1 MSMKP
6 GATYVPEASIARSHF
21 ARPRRPTRAI
31 FPPRIPMSATRHREP
46 VPSSTRPPRMTTSNA
61 IPWRTSAVPL
71 TSFTETIGADRRGV
85 ESQPCLRLTSEGAAI
100 FARWP
105 RLSLLHPR
113 TLRLLRETVYSMRAF
128 ERMTYRYH
136 AFVGGRTPGVSPA
149 DEEIRAGVGG
159 REEADSLRGEQ
170 QLPSRRSVPALR
182 SQGEGLA
189 DLGCGR
195 NGIHRLLHGLRP
207 AGRGSQPSGPREGD
221 AGAGVER
228 HHLRF
233 RVGRRGPPRGPHL
246 PAVPVEPPQVL
257 DYRARCDGGCGPARP
272 SRHGT
277 PPNPEGRRVRP
288 RIPRRPH
295 GVDQAQERGL
305 RRSTAAEPGAVVEGP
320 PTGTRADR
328 GHRAIQ
334 RPRGDGG
341 PGQRARR
348 RHRGDH
354 PRARADE
361 HGLRPAETGIPRRPA
376 EDRH

>member
-31 FPPRIPMSATRHREP
+31 FPPRIPMSATRHGEP
-46 VPSSTRPPRMTTSNA
+46 VPSSTRPRRMTTSNA
-61 IPWRTSAVPL
+61 IPWRTCAVPL

-100 FARWP
+100 FVRWP

-113 TLRLLRETVYSMRAF
+113 TLHLLRETVYSMRAF

-136 AFVGGRTPGVSPA
+136 AFVGGRTLGVSPA

-159 REEADSLRGEQ
+159 REEADPLRGEQ

-195 NGIHRLLHGLRP
+195 NGIDRLVHGLRR
-207 AGRGSQPSGPREGD
+207 AGRGSEPSGPREGD

-228 HHLRF
+228 HHLWF
-233 RVGRRGPPRGPHL
+233 RGGRRGPSRGPRL
-246 PAVPVEPPQVL
+246 PAFPVGPPQVL
-257 DYRARCDGGCGPARP
+257 DDGPGCDVVCGPARP
-272 SRHGT
+272 SRHGS
-277 PPNPEGRRVRP
+277 PPDPEVRRLLP
-288 RIPRRPH
+288 RIPRRPY
-295 GVDQAQERGL
+295 GVDQAEERGL
-305 RRSTAAEPGAVVEGP
+305 RRPKAPQPGAVVERP

-328 GHRAIQ
+328 GRRAVQ
-334 RPRGDGG
+334 RPLGDGG
-341 PGQRARR
+341 LGQRACR
-348 RHRGDH
+348 
-354 PRARADE
+354 
-361 HGLRPAETGIPRRPA
+361 
-376 EDRH
+376 

>member
-31 FPPRIPMSATRHREP
+31 FPSRIPMSATRHGEP

-61 IPWRTSAVPL
+61 IPWRTCPVPL

-100 FARWP
+100 FVRWP

-136 AFVGGRTPGVSPA
+136 AIVGGRTPSVSPA

-159 REEADSLRGEQ
+159 REEADALRGQQ

-195 NGIHRLLHGLRP
+195 NGIHRLLHGLRRT
-207 AGRGSQPSGPREGD
+207 GRGSQPPGPREGD
-221 AGAGVER
+221 AGARVQR
-228 HHLRF
+228 HHLWF
-233 RVGRRGPPRGPHL
+233 RVGRRGPARGPRL
-246 PAVPVEPPQVL
+246 PAVPVGPPQVL
-257 DYRARCDGGCGPARP
+257 DDGPGCDVVFGPARP
-272 SRHGT
+272 HRHGA
-277 PPNPEGRRVRP
+277 PPGAQGSRRRP

-295 GVDQAQERGL
+295 GVDQAEERGL
-305 RRSTAAEPGAVVEGP
+305 RRPKAP
-320 PTGTRADR
+320 
-328 GHRAIQ
+328 
-334 RPRGDGG
+334 
-341 PGQRARR
+341 
-348 RHRGDH
+348 
-354 PRARADE
+354 
-361 HGLRPAETGIPRRPA
+361 
-376 EDRH
+376 

>member
-6 GATYVPEASIARSHF
+6 GATHVPETSIARSHF
-21 ARPRRPTRAI
+21 ARPSRPTRAI
-31 FPPRIPMSATRHREP
+31 FPPLIPMSATRHGEP

-61 IPWRTSAVPL
+61 IPWRTCAVPL
-71 TSFTETIGADRRGV
+71 TSFTETIGADRRGFD
-85 ESQPCLRLTSEGAAI
+85 SQPCLRLTSEGAVI
-100 FARWP
+100 FVRWP
-105 RLSLLHPR
+105 RLSLLHAR
-113 TLRLLRETVYSMRAF
+113 TLHVLRETVYSMRAF

-159 REEADSLRGEQ
+159 REEADPLRGEQ

-195 NGIHRLLHGLRP
+195 NGIHRLLHGLRR

-228 HHLRF
+228 NDLRF
-233 RVGRRGPPRGPHL
+233 RVGRRGPSRGPRL
-246 PAVPVEPPQVL
+246 PAVPVGPPQVL
-257 DYRARCDGGCGPARP
+257 DDGPGCDIVCGPARP
-272 SRHGT
+272 SRHGA
-277 PPNPEGRRVRP
+277 PPDPDVRRLLP

-295 GVDQAQERGL
+295 GVDQAQEKGL
-305 RRSTAAEPGAVVEGP
+305 RGPKGGQSGALVERP

-328 GHRAIQ
+328 GRRAVQ
-334 RPRGDGG
+334 RPLGDGG
-341 PGQRARR
+341 LGQRARR
-348 RHRGDH
+348 
-354 PRARADE
+354 
-361 HGLRPAETGIPRRPA
+361 
-376 EDRH
+376 

>member
-31 FPPRIPMSATRHREP
+31 FPPRIPMSATRHGEP

-61 IPWRTSAVPL
+61 IPWRTCPVPL

-85 ESQPCLRLTSEGAAI
+85 DSQPCLRLTSEGAVI
-100 FARWP
+100 FVRWH
-105 RLSLLHPR
+105 RLSLLHAR
-113 TLRLLRETVYSMRAF
+113 TLHVLRETVYTMRAF

-159 REEADSLRGEQ
+159 REEADPLRGEQ

-195 NGIHRLLHGLRP
+195 NGIHRLLHGLRR

-228 HHLRF
+228 NDLWF

-246 PAVPVEPPQVL
+246 PAASGGPPPGVDEPNRLEVV
-257 DYRARCDGGCGPARP
+257 RGPARP
-272 SRHGT
+272 SRHGA
-277 PPNPEGRRVRP
+277 PPGPEVRRLLP
-288 RIPRRPH
+288 WFPRRPPW
-295 GVDQAQERGL
+295 VRQAQERGFP
-305 RRSTAAEPGAVVEGP
+305 RPTAAPIRGP
-320 PTGTRADR
+320 
-328 GHRAIQ
+328 
-334 RPRGDGG
+334 
-341 PGQRARR
+341 
-348 RHRGDH
+348 
-354 PRARADE
+354 
-361 HGLRPAETGIPRRPA
+361 L
-376 EDRH
+376 